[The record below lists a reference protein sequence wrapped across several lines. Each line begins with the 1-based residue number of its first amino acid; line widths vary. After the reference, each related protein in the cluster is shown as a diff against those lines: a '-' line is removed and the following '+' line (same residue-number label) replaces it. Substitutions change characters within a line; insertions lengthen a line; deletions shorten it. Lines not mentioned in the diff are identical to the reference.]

1 MICQSWCAARRPQ
14 IISHASPNVY
24 PTYFGLKEAS
34 FSITPD
40 PQYLFLSEQHREAL
54 AHLLYGAGEN
64 GGFVLLTG
72 EVGTGKTTICRAFLE
87 QVPDNVD
94 VALVLNPAMT
104 AIELMHAICDEFG
117 VEVPAGQTSVKGL
130 VDRLNAF
137 LLEAH
142 ARGRHPVLIID
153 EAQNLRPKVLEQVRL
168 LTNLETSKHKLLQIF
183 LLGQPELRAMLAS
196 PELRQLNQRI
206 TARFHLKPLGA
217 RETSAYVEHR
227 IAVAG
232 VDRPLF
238 SGAALRAVHR
248 CSGGVPRL
256 INLICDRSLL
266 GAAVSRQ
273 LQANPHIVRRAAKEV
288 LGGDVPSMRRR
299 TPLAALAA
307 LILLAA
313 GTGIWLG
320 SAGFVERLG
329 SELLLAW
336 HGQPATAVAD
346 VPADP
351 ETPAEADVPETL
363 PATAVAEAPLQPQPS
378 SDAEPLASESV
389 AVSGPSEP
397 EASSDSD
404 AMSPEDDTPDV
415 ETTETVPR
423 IALARVTPAV
433 AEADADELDALTIAS
448 PEAVSELMNR
458 WGRADAEGLG
468 CRGIAGEGLDC
479 ERGNG
484 RWSDIR
490 LFDRPVALK
499 LDVDGQERYA
509 VVGGL
514 DDEYALLHR
523 GGEVRR
529 MPIAVLDERW
539 SGDFLLLWQLP
550 PSGVRMIGAGAYGD
564 AVHWLR
570 ARLAA
575 LPDIG
580 ITSPGPARWDRAL
593 TEAVRRFQSQQGLIS
608 DGIAGPRTLILL
620 SNALADAGVPRL
632 DASAEIAGPEVPVHA
647 SADSP

>member
-1 MICQSWCAARRPQ
+1 
-14 IISHASPNVY
+14 VY
-24 PTYFGLKEAS
+24 PNYFGLKEAS

-87 QVPDNVD
+87 QVPENVD

-168 LTNLETSKHKLLQIF
+168 LTNLETSKQKLLQIF

-206 TARFHLKPLGA
+206 TARFHLKPLGT

-238 SGAALRAVHR
+238 SRAALRAVHR

-266 GAAVSRQ
+266 GTAVSRQ

-288 LGGDVPSMRRR
+288 LGGDVPSMGRR

-320 SAGFVERLG
+320 SVGFVERLG
-329 SELLLAW
+329 SELLLVW
-336 HGQPATAVAD
+336 HGPTATTVVD

-351 ETPAEADVPETL
+351 ETPAEADVPEP
-363 PATAVAEAPLQPQPS
+363 PAVTAVADALPQPGS
-378 SDAEPLASESV
+378 ASEAEPLATDSV
-389 AVSGPSEP
+389 AASGPAEP

-404 AMSPEDDTPDV
+404 AISPEDDTPDL
-415 ETTETVPR
+415 ETAETETETETVPR

-448 PEAVSELMNR
+448 AEAVSELMNR

-468 CRGIAGEGLDC
+468 CSGIAGEGLDC

-490 LFDRPVALK
+490 MFDRPVALK

-593 TEAVRRFQSQQGLIS
+593 TEAVRRFQSQHGLIS

-620 SNALADAGVPRL
+620 SNALADASVPRL
-632 DASAEIAGPEVPVHA
+632 DASVEIAGPEVPVHA